1 MNQVIDIT
9 QLLAETNARETSMIE
24 FKHLSA
30 AAETTRNAR
39 VLLDKALSD
48 AELMSD
54 LVEAAFEVSKDCMLG
69 FDAVIAETVRKDPEG
84 EISNSMIG
92 HLESKGVSTANAHMK
107 LYRAMSD
114 RLVLC
119 EIMEGI
125 FDDSSCDF
133 DNALSETIRNEPE
146 GPLAKALLF
155 SLEERGFV

>member
-9 QLLAETNARETSMIE
+9 QLLAETNARESTMIE
-24 FKHLSA
+24 YKHLSA

-54 LVEAAFEVSKDCMLG
+54 IIEAAFDKSKACMK
-69 FDAVIAETVRKDPEG
+69 AVDDGIA
-84 EISNSMIG
+84 
-92 HLESKGVSTANAHMK
+92 
-107 LYRAMSD
+107 
-114 RLVLC
+114 
-119 EIMEGI
+119 
-125 FDDSSCDF
+125 
-133 DNALSETIRNEPE
+133 ETIRNEPE